1 MSASELNE
9 FLTAM
14 DMVRDVNAAALNH
27 GSALPFDET
36 MLDNE
41 SDWYHM
47 PVEETVN

>member
-9 FLTAM
+9 FLSAM

-47 PVEETVN
+47 PIVEKAN

>member
-14 DMVRDVNAAALNH
+14 NIVRDVNGAALNH
-27 GSALPFDET
+27 PGALPFDET

-47 PVEETVN
+47 PVAEKAN